1 LEFIV
6 LSRGLRIVCDETN
19 ERRSTRSVMR
29 RQFVAFGLSAA
40 LVMVAACTS
49 SNSAPGTPSRSTAA
63 SPVSGPEATPGVS
76 SMIPQPSIKAL
87 NRRTLRRL
95 APESQRIDLVAP
107 TFSDPTT
114 ITNPLFPIGEL
125 TSALL
130 LGKLHGEPWRAE
142 TTLLP
147 GTKIVDWNG
156 QQIETLRSQFVAFL
170 DGRIFEIAVDLY
182 AQADDGSVWYFG
194 EDAFTYGH
202 GRVVDTEGT
211 WVAGVDGPPAMIMPG
226 DAKVGDVYRTENIPG
241 LVFEEVSVEA
251 VDVTL
256 DGPTGP
262 VTGAMVAQ
270 ELHMDE
276 VRLEDK
282 YFAPGYGEF
291 FSGGGRTFEATALAV
306 PTDSLSEPVPAELET
321 LSAGALDVADAA
333 RSSDWRAASV
343 AVDTLTA
350 AWSAFQAGGAPPP
363 LLATQ
368 MTDALDAVAGAVRRH
383 DERGISQAA
392 LDVAGAS
399 LDLQL
404 RYRPPVEV
412 NLDRFELWTRQLEA
426 DAASGDQGSA
436 LGDVATMGWIRD
448 RIALEASD
456 GSVDDALRVLEAA
469 VEAGELKAAAA
480 AAARLRG
487 TAAELTPI
495 A

>member
-1 LEFIV
+1 
-6 LSRGLRIVCDETN
+6 
-19 ERRSTRSVMR
+19 
-29 RQFVAFGLSAA
+29 
-40 LVMVAACTS
+40 
-49 SNSAPGTPSRSTAA
+49 
-63 SPVSGPEATPGVS
+63 
-76 SMIPQPSIKAL
+76 MIPQPSIKAL

-107 TFSDPTT
+107 AFSDPTT

-125 TSALL
+125 QSALL
-130 LGKLHGEPWRAE
+130 LGKLHGRPWRAE

-147 GTKIVDWNG
+147 DTKTIAWDG
-156 QQIETLRSQFVAFL
+156 QRIETLQSQFVAYL

-194 EDAFTYGH
+194 EDAFTYGN

-226 DAKVGDVYRTENIPG
+226 DPKVGDVYRTENIPG
-241 LVFEEVSVEA
+241 LVFEQVTVKA
-251 VDVTL
+251 VGVTV

-262 VTGAMVAQ
+262 VAGAMVAQ

-306 PTDSLSEPVPAELET
+306 PTDSLSKPVPAELET

-333 RSSDWRAASV
+333 RSSDWGAAS
-343 AVDTLTA
+343 AADDTMTA

-368 MTDALDAVAGAVRRH
+368 MTDALERLAGAVLRR
-383 DERGISQAA
+383 DERGASQAA

-412 NLDRFELWTRQLEA
+412 NLDRFDLWTRRLET

-436 LGDVATMGWIRD
+436 LGDVATVGWIRD

-456 GSVDDALRVLEAA
+456 GRGVDDALRVLEAA

-487 TAAELTPI
+487 TVAELTPI

>member
-1 LEFIV
+1 
-6 LSRGLRIVCDETN
+6 
-19 ERRSTRSVMR
+19 MR
-29 RQFVAFGLSAA
+29 RQIAGLCVAVTLIIGACSPDDSASETPGSPTAVSSVPSGSAA
-40 LVMVAACTS
+40 
-49 SNSAPGTPSRSTAA
+49 
-63 SPVSGPEATPGVS
+63 GPIGS
-76 SMIPQPSIKAL
+76 SMIPQPPIGAL
-87 NRRTLRRL
+87 NQRTRRRL
-95 APESQRIDLVAP
+95 APDSQRIDLIAP
-107 TFSDPTT
+107 TFSDPTR

-125 TSALL
+125 ESALL
-130 LGKLHGEPWRAE
+130 LGKLHGRPWRAE

-147 GTKIVDWNG
+147 DTKTIAWDG
-156 QQIETLRSQFVAFL
+156 QRIETLQSQFVAYL

-194 EDAFTYGH
+194 EDAFTYGN

-226 DAKVGDVYRTENIPG
+226 DPKVGDVYRTENIPG
-241 LVFEEVSVEA
+241 LVFEQVTVKA
-251 VDVTL
+251 VGVTV

-262 VTGAMVAQ
+262 VAGAMVAQ

-306 PTDSLSEPVPAELET
+306 PTDSLSKPVPAELET

-333 RSSDWRAASV
+333 RSSDWSAAS
-343 AVDTLTA
+343 AADDTMTA

-368 MTDALDAVAGAVRRH
+368 MTDALERLAGAVLRR
-383 DERGISQAA
+383 DERGASQAA

-412 NLDRFELWTRQLEA
+412 NLDRFDLWTRRLET

-436 LGDVATMGWIRD
+436 LGDVATVGWIRD

-456 GSVDDALRVLEAA
+456 GRGVDDALRVLEAA

-487 TAAELTPI
+487 TVAELTPI